1 MCWVAGLI
9 ILKNLIIKLKK
20 LMIKELQIIEAEGNY
35 ICNKYLKYHKYYG
48 TINIMVL

>member
-1 MCWVAGLI
+1 MAGLI

-35 ICNKYLKYHKYYG
+35 ICNKYLK
-48 TINIMVL
+48 ILIVLEQEFESMN